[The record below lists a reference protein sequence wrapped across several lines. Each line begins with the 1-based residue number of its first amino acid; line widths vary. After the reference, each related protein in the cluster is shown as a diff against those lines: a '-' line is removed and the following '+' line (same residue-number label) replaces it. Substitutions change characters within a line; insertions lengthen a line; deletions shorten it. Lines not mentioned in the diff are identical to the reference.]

1 MAQALALS
9 VPSKIAADK
18 LAEWLSRMVHNVRV
32 SACNGSW
39 CIYVPQAALSRARRA
54 LREVVVAAN
63 PRRGARVVAR
73 KVKPLP
79 RARLN
84 SGPTIPKGQIEW
96 LVDRLHVGTSDEDV
110 EKEIRKRATG
120 GAWTPAKVRQAVAH
134 AVAHHRRNRGIF
146 TKVVVRGIPNPAA
159 AGDWTVRELGF
170 DGKTGKMV
178 QFFLKGPFRTQAEA
192 TKWGRENT
200 KVPFTVARGRKGVL
214 GANKNSAHAGTK
226 RYNVWAY
233 NRATGGSFELERNV
247 TAKAAVRAYRAA
259 VKQGLRPWCI
269 DLSTR
274 NEVHPTRSGNLPN
287 PVNKRARRE
296 ARRAEIRLKESLGQR
311 GRPLAQRGPWTGG
324 KDAYNE
330 GRRAGSGYA
339 RFWLWNDREWK
350 LNMRNAYDGVESLR
364 EASLYFA
371 REEADKKGIATRF
384 PGKAGMWK
392 AGFVLGFE
400 DYLAK
405 TFGPKRDFNDFGESR
420 EMDQS
425 KRLARRRRE
434 HWKKL
439 HGKNPSSMRP
449 CCRKLGH
456 GGSCAKCGKH
466 AHFTV
471 DWIIPSRVPDTR
483 TACSSAC
490 AVALKKGGA
499 ASNPS
504 IDRAWDKMT
513 SRQRLAA
520 LQVVGL
526 DRDAADTLSE
536 RRWGLIAPFIQRLL
550 RERWAVGTE
559 IRRRETVGANRR
571 GR

>member
-214 GANKNSAHAGTK
+214 GAN
-226 RYNVWAY
+226 
-233 NRATGGSFELERNV
+233 RN
-247 TAKAAVRAYRAA
+247 
-259 VKQGLRPWCI
+259 PI
-269 DLSTR
+269 
-274 NEVHPTRSGNLPN
+274 
-287 PVNKRARRE
+287 NKRARRE
-296 ARRAEIRLKESLGQR
+296 QRRAEIRLKESLGQR

-384 PGKAGMWK
+384 PGKVGMWK

-439 HGKNPSSMRP
+439 HGKNS
-449 CCRKLGH
+449 
-456 GGSCAKCGKH
+456 
-466 AHFTV
+466 
-471 DWIIPSRVPDTR
+471 
-483 TACSSAC
+483 
-490 AVALKKGGA
+490 GA
-499 ASNPS
+499 RRNPS

>member
-9 VPSKIAADK
+9 VPTKIAADK

-84 SGPTIPKGQIEW
+84 SGPSIPKGQIEW

-110 EKEIRKRATG
+110 EKEIRKRTTG
-120 GAWTPAKVRQAVAH
+120 PAWTPGKVRQAVAH
-134 AVAHHRRNRGIF
+134 AIAHHRRNRGIF
-146 TKVVVRGIPNPAA
+146 TKVVVRGIPNPAP
-159 AGDWTVRELGF
+159 AGDWYVRELGF

-178 QFFLKGPFRTQAEA
+178 QFLLKGPFRTRAEGA
-192 TKWGRENT
+192 KWARENT
-200 KVPFTVARGRKGVL
+200 KVPFTVKRGK
-214 GANKNSAHAGTK
+214 AGT
-226 RYNVWAY
+226 VA
-233 NRATGGSFELERNV
+233 
-247 TAKAAVRAYRAA
+247 
-259 VKQGLRPWCI
+259 
-269 DLSTR
+269 
-274 NEVHPTRSGNLPN
+274 GNPI
-287 PVNKRARRE
+287 NKRARRE
-296 ARRAEIRLKESLGQR
+296 ARRVENRLKEMLGQR
-311 GRPLAQRGPWTGG
+311 GPALAKRTQWTGG
-324 KDAYNE
+324 KDAYSE

-350 LNMRNAYDGVESLR
+350 LNMRSAYDGVESLR
-364 EASLYFA
+364 AASLSFA
-371 REEADKKGIATRF
+371 TDEADTKGIAAKY
-384 PGKAGMWK
+384 PGKTGMWK

-405 TFGPKRDFNDFGESR
+405 TFGPKRDFNEFGESR
-420 EMDQS
+420 EKDQD
-425 KRLARRRRE
+425 KRLWRRRAE
-434 HWKKL
+434 HRKKS
-439 HGKNPSSMRP
+439 HGQNPTRMQN
-449 CCRKLGH
+449 CCQKLGP
-456 GGSCAKCGKH
+456 GTSCAKCGKH

-471 DWIIPSRVPDTR
+471 DWILPSMVPDVR
-483 TACSSAC
+483 PACSSAC
-490 AVALKKGGA
+490 ALALKKPGA
-499 ASNPS
+499 KGNPS
-504 IDRAWDKMT
+504 IETAWDKMT

-520 LQVVGL
+520 LQVIGM

-536 RRWGLIAPFIQRLL
+536 RRWGLLAAFIQRLL
-550 RERWAVGTE
+550 RERWAVGTD

-571 GR
+571 RR